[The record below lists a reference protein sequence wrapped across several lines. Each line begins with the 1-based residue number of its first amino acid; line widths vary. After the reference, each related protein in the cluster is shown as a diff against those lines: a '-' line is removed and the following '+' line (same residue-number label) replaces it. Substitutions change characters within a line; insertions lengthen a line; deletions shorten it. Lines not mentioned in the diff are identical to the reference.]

1 MSKKKPLVIITRR
14 LPDRIET
21 RMCELFDTRLNID
34 DKAMT
39 RPQLIEAVRQA
50 DVLVPTVTDRID
62 AEIIREA
69 GPRLKLIANFGN
81 GVDNIA
87 IGAAIERGMT
97 VTNTPGVLTEDTAD
111 MTMAL
116 ILAVARR
123 IVEGAGAIPAN
134 EFTGWSPTWMLGR
147 RITGKRLGIVGMG
160 RIGQA
165 IARRA
170 RAFGLQIHYHN
181 RRRLGMLV
189 EEKLDATY
197 WDSLDQM
204 LARMDI
210 VSVNCPHTPA
220 TYHLLSA
227 RRLKYLRPEAL
238 IINTSRGEVIDENA
252 LTRMLEAGEL
262 AGAGLDVFEH
272 EPSVSPKLIRLA
284 KQGKVTLLPHMGSAT
299 TEGRVDMGEKVIVN
313 VKTFWDG
320 HRPPDRVLASLL

>member
-1 MSKKKPLVIITRR
+1 MAKKKPLVIITRR
-14 LPDRIET
+14 LPDRVET

-34 DKAMT
+34 DVPMT
-39 RPQLIEAVRQA
+39 RAKLIEAVKSA

-69 GPRLKLIANFGN
+69 GPQLQLVANFGT

-87 IGAAIERGMT
+87 IGAALERGIT

-116 ILAVARR
+116 ILAVSRR
-123 IVEGAGAIPAN
+123 LVEGAGAIPAN
-134 EFTGWSPTWMLGR
+134 DWSGWAPTWMLGR

-165 IARRA
+165 VARRA

-181 RRRLGMLV
+181 RRRAAQTIEDRL
-189 EEKLDATY
+189 EATY

-252 LTRMLEAGEL
+252 LTRMLESGEL

-272 EPSVSPKLIRLA
+272 EPSVSPKLIKLA
-284 KQGKVTLLPHMGSAT
+284 KAGKVTLLPHMGSAT
-299 TEGRVDMGEKVIVN
+299 TEGRIDMGEKVIVN

-320 HRPPDRVLASLL
+320 HRPPDRVLAGML